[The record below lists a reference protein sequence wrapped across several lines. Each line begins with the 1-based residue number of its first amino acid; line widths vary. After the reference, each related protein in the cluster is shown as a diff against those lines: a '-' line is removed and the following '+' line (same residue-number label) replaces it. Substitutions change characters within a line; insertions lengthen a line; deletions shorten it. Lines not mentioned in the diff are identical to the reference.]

1 MSKNESQETKKAFP
15 IVADGRVYDSGMTLR
30 DYFAAKV
37 MTAMIT
43 GIDTDEKF
51 LRYRSIAYEK
61 GLSVS
66 EWIAQ
71 DSYKQADAMLK
82 HRAI

>member
-1 MSKNESQETKKAFP
+1 MKEQEQSAFP
-15 IVADGRVYDSGMTLR
+15 FEHNFNGGTISSTGMTLR
-30 DYFAAKV
+30 DYFAAKA
-37 MTAMIT
+37 MQAMIT

-82 HRAI
+82 QREL